1 MQENDLLDEFREGI
15 KNLCNK
21 INKEPTLRKMYY
33 TSQCSARSFN
43 LVISLYEACEGDEDT
58 DLLINI
64 VNKDKYTLNIWEGG
78 NDFDDRLYNYD
89 KQPINGKTYWKGEIT
104 ADEVVMV
111 LKDMWSKGLIA
122 MEQVR
127 DEFTKRHITRY
138 REDIN
143 YND

>member
-15 KNLCNK
+15 KNVCNK
-21 INKEPTLRKMYY
+21 INKEPILRKMYY
-33 TSQCSARSFN
+33 TSQCSARSFK
-43 LVISLYEACEGDEDT
+43 LVVSLFESHGDDDT
-58 DLLINI
+58 DLLIDI
-64 VNKDKYTLNIWEGG
+64 ISKDEYTLNIWEGG
-78 NDFDDRLYNYD
+78 NDFDDRLDNYV
-89 KQPINGKTYWKGEIT
+89 KQPLNSKTYWRGTIT
-104 ADEVVMV
+104 ADEVVLV